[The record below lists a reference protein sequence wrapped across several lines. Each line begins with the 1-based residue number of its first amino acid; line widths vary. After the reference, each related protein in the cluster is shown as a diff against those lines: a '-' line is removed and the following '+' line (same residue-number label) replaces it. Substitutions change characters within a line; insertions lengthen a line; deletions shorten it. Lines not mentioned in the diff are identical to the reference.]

1 MRNVKLNNK
10 DCCGCTACY
19 SICTRN
25 AIIMVEDGK
34 GFKYPQI
41 NEKLCNKC
49 GLCKKVCNFD
59 IFKSVE
65 KNIKCYAVKHKD
77 DNEIF
82 SSRSGAVFIALAEL
96 VLKQNG
102 VVFGVEFD
110 TVNHIIHKQ
119 ENDKSGVNKFKG
131 SKYVQSDMKE
141 CFSECEQLL
150 IEGKKVLFSGTACQ
164 IDGLLSF
171 MRIRKVDISSL
182 ITVDIICHG
191 VPSPKLWRDFIAFIE
206 KKHNKSVIA
215 ADFRDKEQFG
225 WREHKETIIFEDNYS
240 ISMRNWTNVF
250 YKHIMFRDSCY
261 NCSYTTPYRNSDI
274 TIADYWGI
282 ENNVPEYDDNKGVS
296 LVMIQSQKGKQYF
309 EEIKE
314 CIYYKETKLESSM
327 QPNLS
332 HPSIKGDS
340 YDIFWK
346 DYSKYS
352 TLKFMR
358 KWFFPSRFQICINRV
373 LRLPV
378 RVIRKVKS
386 IFR

>member
-1 MRNVKLNNK
+1 MQNVKLDNK

-59 IFKSVE
+59 IFKSNE

-77 DNEIF
+77 ENEIV

-141 CFSECEQLL
+141 CFSECERLL

-171 MRIRKVDISSL
+171 MRIKKVDISNL

-191 VPSPKLWRDFIAFIE
+191 VPSPKVWQVYLTHLNR
-206 KKHNKSVIA
+206 KKEPLTLV
-215 ADFRDKEQFG
+215 DMRDKSIG
-225 WREHKETIIFEDNYS
+225 WHQYGMKIASASHHLYVGKAVKNTYS
-240 ISMRNWTNVF
+240 KGFLADLYLRP
-250 YKHIMFRDSCY
+250 SCHH
-261 NCSYTTPYRNSDI
+261 CPARSGRSQSDF
-274 TIADYWGI
+274 TLGDFWGI
-282 ENNVPEYDDNKGVS
+282 RRFYPAFDDNQGVG
-296 LVMIQSQKGKQYF
+296 LVFVYSEQAMNLYKDLDVLQIEATYGQAILDNPCIEHNALQTSF
-309 EEIKE
+309 REE
-314 CIYYKETKLESSM
+314 
-327 QPNLS
+327 
-332 HPSIKGDS
+332 
-340 YDIFWK
+340 FWK
-346 DYSKYS
+346 RFPKEGIPVIDK
-352 TLKFMR
+352 LCR
-358 KWFFPSRFQICINRV
+358 KKKKPIGYRIINR
-373 LRLPV
+373 LYKW
-378 RVIRKVKS
+378 IRT
-386 IFR
+386 